1 MNRDLLQE
9 DLILDEGIR
18 LKPYRCTA
26 GKLTIGVG
34 RNLDDVGISR
44 SEATLLLNAD
54 ISTAE
59 KSLDIYYPW
68 WRTTLPEPAARA
80 LVNMAFNLGA
90 GRLAGFKG
98 MLSALKCG
106 DYNLAAEECL
116 DSKWRQQVGDRATR
130 IAALFRSAAG
140 EDK

>member
-1 MNRDLLQE
+1 MNRDQLQE

-26 GKLTIGVG
+26 GKLTIGIG

-44 SEATLLLNAD
+44 AETMALLAAD
-54 ISTAE
+54 IARAE
-59 KSLDIYYPW
+59 QGLDSYAPW
-68 WRTTLPEPAARA
+68 WRSLPEPAARG

-90 GRLAGFKG
+90 GGLAGFRG
-98 MLSALKCG
+98 MLAALRAG
-106 DYNLAAEECL
+106 DYALAAAEAL
-116 DSKWRQQVGDRATR
+116 DSKWAKQVGDRAVR

-140 EDK
+140 ESK